1 VRDGRCQESS
11 QIAPPSLLCKLWG
24 HAGLRERAVDGPW
37 VLGAVQIGGSATTSE
52 ISTSMTAAEDQRRY
66 RTRLLLHS
74 PDCEIDEKHRN
85 RGRSGPFRMPAKI
98 LRAGANVSAQGTSSE
113 YRPGRH
119 SAVAAA
125 SNISMPEA
133 IDEILRGRPSPA
145 KETCGPYPGSKSWP
159 ISTLDESRGIRR
171 RRGCNSLAS
180 HPAWRRLQIDVRD
193 AILHEPHAKLAALP
207 PYGVAEAARFAVLG
221 QEQGEDVRQCVRAG
235 SRNPC
240 SLIRRVPHNAGN
252 PAAAFQHDP
261 CRLASG
267 RAFLL
272 AEITPQSRANL
283 RSMTEAGMRHAR
295 GCRGSGRSR
304 IVGVVAPSPPL
315 GCVT

>member
-1 VRDGRCQESS
+1 
-11 QIAPPSLLCKLWG
+11 
-24 HAGLRERAVDGPW
+24 
-37 VLGAVQIGGSATTSE
+37 
-52 ISTSMTAAEDQRRY
+52 MTAAEDQRRY
-66 RTRLLLHS
+66 RTAYSSIPLIVEIRRKTSQPWPLRPIPDAGKNS
-74 PDCEIDEKHRN
+74 PRWCKT
-85 RGRSGPFRMPAKI
+85 
-98 LRAGANVSAQGTSSE
+98 VQ
-113 YRPGRH
+113 RPGNGRPDTGQGRN

-133 IDEILRGRPSPA
+133 IDEILRGRPSPRR
-145 KETCGPYPGSKSWP
+145 KTCGPYPPAARAGRSR
-159 ISTLDESRGIRR
+159 TLDDRAAFAAG
-171 RRGCNSLAS
+171 GGAT
-180 HPAWRRLQIDVRD
+180 AWRRIQRGGGSRSMFATL
-193 AILHEPHAKLAALP
+193 ILHEPHAKLAALP

-272 AEITPQSRANL
+272 AEITPQVSGQSALHDR
-283 RSMTEAGMRHAR
+283 AGMRHAR